1 MQEDATR
8 LSPAQAAAMLDISP
22 RTLRRW
28 SVAFEA
34 ALGSSARRKGKR
46 RAYSSQDIE
55 TLRRAQQELASG
67 RTLAEVSPGLPVVD
81 PDAPASA
88 LVLSPEQSFV
98 LGQLS
103 ERSDR
108 MADTVTNHDDR
119 LADLEAYLRL
129 PWYRRLF
136 GSPTPKM
143 KEPPR

>member
-22 RTLRRW
+22 RTIRRW
-28 SVAFEA
+28 SVAFES
-34 ALGSSARRKGKR
+34 ALSSSARRKGKR
-46 RAYSSQDIE
+46 RAYSAQDID
-55 TLRRAQQELASG
+55 TLRRAQQEIAGG
-67 RTLAEVSPGLPVVD
+67 RTLTEVAPGLPVVD

-108 MADTVTNHDDR
+108 MSETVAGHDDR
-119 LADLEAYLRL
+119 LADLETYLRL

>member
-34 ALGSSARRKGKR
+34 ALSFSARRKGKR
-46 RAYSSQDIE
+46 RAYSGQDID
-55 TLRRAQQELASG
+55 TLRRAQQEIVSG
-67 RTLAEVSPGLPVVD
+67 RTLSEIAPGLPVVD
-81 PDAPASA
+81 PDAPTSA

-108 MADTVTNHDDR
+108 MTETVTDHDDR
-119 LADLEAYLRL
+119 LAALEAFFRE
-129 PWYRRLF
+129 PWWRRLF
-136 GSPTPKM
+136 GSP
-143 KEPPR
+143 PRK